1 MSKQSEIL
9 EGVHYSILEKWV
21 ANGKVDQLP
30 EGMEEYMQHLT
41 AVLGWHNRS
50 FTKTQIIKRLRAT
63 FDLDYSQAKS
73 RFIDGLNFFYL
84 DNDVKYDAYMGIYAD
99 KLDQIRDL
107 IIQTATTPEE
117 ALLAVKPIVE
127 ASKLREKIK
136 PKESVSEDFYR
147 APFEV
152 YTTSL
157 PELGVHEPINRNEL
171 ARVIDAMEKL
181 DETEK
186 IKVKQ
191 EAGVDL
197 GNHPRQLFTTDEQ
210 EKED

>member
-1 MSKQSEIL
+1 
-9 EGVHYSILEKWV
+9 
-21 ANGKVDQLP
+21 
-30 EGMEEYMQHLT
+30 MQHLT

-50 FTKTQIIKRLRAT
+50 YTKTQIIKRLRST
-63 FDLDYSQAKS
+63 FNLDYAQAKS
-73 RFIDGLNFFYL
+73 RYIDGLNFFYL
-84 DNDVKYDAYMGIYAD
+84 DNDIKYDAYMGIYAD
-99 KLDQIRDL
+99 KLDQVSNL

-117 ALLAVKPIVE
+117 IILAIKPIVE

-136 PKESVSEDFYR
+136 PKETISEDFYR

-171 ARVIDAMEKL
+171 ARVIDAMVNL

-191 EAGVDL
+191 EAGL
-197 GNHPRQLFTTDEQ
+197 EPRQLFSSNEQ
-210 EKED
+210 ENES